1 ALTRSLPSARLDIAD
16 IRGQLQAK
24 RAPVVA
30 AAGGH
35 SLLMVGPPGTGKTM
49 LAQRLPGLL
58 PPLTEPEAL
67 EFAAVASVSAFG
79 FDLRR
84 FGERPFRAP
93 HHTASA
99 QSIVGGGPR
108 ALPGEASLAHHGVL
122 FLDELPEFERRVLE
136 ALREPLESGTLSIS
150 RAALKMEYPAQ
161 FQLIAAMNPC
171 PCGYYGD
178 ARGDCNCTPPQ
189 LAAYRARVSGPLLD
203 RIDLRIVVPALQRHE
218 LLEQGPSR
226 EGTAELAERVGEARR
241 RQLARAGK
249 LNSRL
254 TAREVEACCVL
265 DAACTRLL
273 CE

>member
-1 ALTRSLPSARLDIAD
+1 LLAAVRAASEGHAIIVPRANVQEASVASSGVVHGADHLIEVCEHVRGAKPLPPPGERPALTRSLPSARLDIAD

-24 RAPVVA
+24 RALVVA

-67 EFAAVASVSAFG
+67 EVAAVASVSAFG

-122 FLDELPEFERRVLE
+122 FLDELP
-136 ALREPLESGTLSIS
+136 
-150 RAALKMEYPAQ
+150 
-161 FQLIAAMNPC
+161 
-171 PCGYYGD
+171 
-178 ARGDCNCTPPQ
+178 
-189 LAAYRARVSGPLLD
+189 
-203 RIDLRIVVPALQRHE
+203 
-218 LLEQGPSR
+218 
-226 EGTAELAERVGEARR
+226 
-241 RQLARAGK
+241 
-249 LNSRL
+249 
-254 TAREVEACCVL
+254 
-265 DAACTRLL
+265 
-273 CE
+273 